1 MKRILAASLVGAT
14 ALIGGTAHAQ
24 ESDGTGVYIEAGAG
38 IATVSDTDLV
48 YYDAGG
54 TFGGTGTT
62 DTAEF
67 QVGVDNAVTFGGA
80 VGYDFGMFR
89 AEIAVDYAKN
99 DLESLTLNSINGSAV
114 TLDEEEAEEVC
125 DYLEIDDCD
134 VDGNTFT
141 TSAGGHVRT
150 LSGMANVWL
159 DIPLGGV
166 ITPYVGGGLGL
177 GGFETDGEGDAK
189 LAWQLGAGVALN
201 LSSSFS
207 ITANYRHREISG
219 STIEWDD
226 VSGFEV
232 DDLKID
238 AFTAGIRLTL

>member
-1 MKRILAASLVGAT
+1 MKRILVASAVAAT

-24 ESDGTGVYIEAGAG
+24 ESDGKGVYIEAGAG
-38 IATVSDTDLV
+38 IATVSDTDLA
-48 YYDAGG
+48 YYDEGG
-54 TFGGTGTT
+54 TFGGSGTT

-67 QVGVDNAVTFGGA
+67 EIKVDNAVTFGGA
-80 VGYDFGMFR
+80 VGYDFGMIR
-89 AEIAVDYAKN
+89 AEVAVDYAKN
-99 DLESLTLNSINGSAV
+99 DFESLTLTGLNGAAV
-114 TLDEEEAEEVC
+114 TLDEEDAEEVC

-150 LSGMANVWL
+150 LSALANVWL
-159 DIPLGGV
+159 DIPIGTV
-166 ITPYVGGGLGL
+166 ITPYVGGGLGI

-201 LSSSFS
+201 LSSNLSV
-207 ITANYRHREISG
+207 TANYRHREISG

-226 VSGFEV
+226 VSGLEV
-232 DDLKID
+232 DDLKVD